1 MGIRTERRPGC
12 LVQQQSVEVNIV
24 DAEVSLPAV
33 IVIILVSQ
41 GAAKKQ
47 SFCLSFFKGFKKDFL
62 KKILFIYF

>member
-1 MGIRTERRPGC
+1 MGIRTEGRPGC
-12 LVQQQSVEVNIV
+12 LVQQQSVEVTIV

-41 GAAKKQ
+41 GAAEKQ
-47 SFCLSFFKGFKKDFL
+47 SFCLSFFKDFKKDFL